1 MPQEHERAKYAELF
15 AVLFI
20 RTCSSTLKESF
31 KSMKA
36 IIDQKAQVSP
46 VEMYTV
52 IDFYLRCSLEAVSMV
67 KRSLSSKLDFY
78 DDKIMILWGVYSR
91 TPILEVI
98 NGVLQL
104 LLND

>member
-1 MPQEHERAKYAELF
+1 MYA
-15 AVLFI
+15 
-20 RTCSSTLKESF
+20 
-31 KSMKA
+31 
-36 IIDQKAQVSP
+36 
-46 VEMYTV
+46 V

-104 LLND
+104 LAND